1 MRNMMTIRKH
11 IELHLTAD
19 DWQLYDKE
27 GREHAAT
34 LINQF
39 VEKKLNAGEPNKAV
53 DVLYA
58 FSQFGAADSEGL
70 YMLEQIINQFEGARV

>member
-1 MRNMMTIRKH
+1 MRDMMTIRKT

-27 GREHAAT
+27 GRENAAK

-39 VEKKLNAGEPNKAV
+39 VEKRINGGRPNEAV
-53 DVLYA
+53 QILEA
-58 FSQFGAADSEGL
+58 FSEFGAADTEGR
-70 YMLEQIINQFEGARV
+70 YMLEQIIARYEGAKL